1 MSEHEIIKHSKKAY
15 SILKSSEMGIKNK
28 IIDILTEV
36 IIIVFAVSVSIWL
49 SNWSETRHEKQE
61 EKEFL
66 IGYKKDLQSLI
77 NNMTSSNEFY
87 MNTLQGIKYFLSA
100 GRGGALNN
108 DSISKY
114 SGVFFSSTDL
124 DPHISRYEG
133 LKSSGKF
140 KIIENKELLNNIID
154 LHEAIIQRIQI
165 LDEKYYQHAQKLEA
179 LVVQNVHLS
188 KGKDIINSEEVLK
201 RNDMI
206 ILLTTT
212 GGIIESNII
221 GEHDIGIK
229 KCREIMTQIDNE
241 LK

>member
-1 MSEHEIIKHSKKAY
+1 MSEHEIIKHTKKAY
-15 SILKSSEMGIKNK
+15 AIFKSSDMGLKNK
-28 IIDILTEV
+28 FIDIITEIV
-36 IIIVFAVSVSIWL
+36 IIVFAVSISIWL
-49 SNWSETRHEKQE
+49 SNWSESRHDRKE

-66 IGYKKDLQSLI
+66 IGFRKDLVTEMD
-77 NNMTSSNEFY
+77 NMSSSRGFY
-87 MNTLQGIKYFLSA
+87 LKTLNGIKYFLNVEK
-100 GRGGALNN
+100 GVTLNK

-114 SGVFFSSTDL
+114 SFVFFSSTDL
-124 DPHISRYEG
+124 DPHTSRYEG

-154 LHEAIIQRIQI
+154 LHETIIQRIQT
-165 LDEKYYQHAQKLEA
+165 LNEKYYEHTQKLEA
-179 LVVQNVHLS
+179 LIVQNVHLA
-188 KGKDIINSEEVLK
+188 KGGGIINSEEVLK

-221 GEHDIGIK
+221 GIHNIGIK
-229 KCREIMTQIDNE
+229 KCQEIMTQIDKE

>member
-1 MSEHEIIKHSKKAY
+1 MSEHEIIKHTKKAY
-15 SILKSSEMGIKNK
+15 TIIKSSDMGIKNK
-28 IIDILTEV
+28 IIDILTEI

-49 SNWSETRHEKQE
+49 SNWSETRHEKME

-66 IGYKKDLQSLI
+66 SGYKKDLQSI
-77 NNMTSSNEFY
+77 ITNMSSSKDFY
-87 MNTLQGIKYFLSA
+87 LNTEQGIKYFLSI
-100 GRGGALNN
+100 GRGAVLNK

-114 SGVFFSSTDL
+114 SFIFFSSTDL

-140 KIIENKELLNNIID
+140 KIIKNKELLNNIID

-165 LDEKYYQHAQKLEA
+165 LNEKYYEQAQKLEA
-179 LVVQNVHLS
+179 LIVQNVHLA
-188 KGKDIINSEEVLK
+188 KGGDIVNSEEVLK

-212 GGIIESNII
+212 GGIIDANII
-221 GEHDIGIK
+221 GVHDTGIK
-229 KCREIMTQIDNE
+229 KCKEIMAQIDKE